1 MQSYDSFLG
10 RVYGFLLA
18 ITIIV
23 PGICVM
29 DIARS
34 SGTAVFIATI
44 LVIVIGVALLIACF
58 WVSDQS
64 AVKFLKY
71 GNSHWAI
78 LPVALLSM
86 AIAKLLWKAMERWRS

>member
-18 ITIIV
+18 IIIIV
-23 PGICVM
+23 PSICVM

-34 SGTAVFIATI
+34 SGTAAFIATI
-44 LVIVIGVALLIACF
+44 LVIVIGVTLLIACF

-71 GNSHWAI
+71 GNHWAF
-78 LPVALLSM
+78 LPVAFLSM